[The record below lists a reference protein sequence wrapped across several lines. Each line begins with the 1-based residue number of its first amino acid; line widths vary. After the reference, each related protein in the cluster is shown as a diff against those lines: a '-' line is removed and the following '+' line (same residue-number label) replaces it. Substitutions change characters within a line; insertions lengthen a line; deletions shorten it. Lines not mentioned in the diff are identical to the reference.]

1 MWQAIIGLF
10 TGQLPGIVR
19 EIFQARV
26 DLAKTQNEKERIL
39 TEERIHTLEARRDF
53 LISNSQWAMYLIAAI
68 LAPFVIYL
76 WWIIGWDKIA
86 CKWVNPAELVKTVCT
101 TDPLSPWL
109 EGILAS
115 IVALLTL
122 KKV

>member
-19 EIFQARV
+19 EIMQARV

-86 CKWVNPAELVKTVCT
+86 CKWITPLDLVADVCK

>member
-1 MWQAIIGLF
+1 MWTAIISLF

-19 EIFQARV
+19 EIMQARV

-39 TEERIHTLEARRDF
+39 VEERIHVLEARRDF

-68 LAPFVIYL
+68 LAPFVLYL
-76 WWIIGWDKIA
+76 WWIIGYDKI
-86 CKWVNPAELVKTVCT
+86 VCPWFFT
-101 TDPLSPWL
+101 PSKFVCSTDPLSPWL